1 MIKYPK
7 GLNHYGVFDRT
18 TKFYVSSKNYKV
30 RKDDPVIQ
38 FIMAQYGVVG
48 DEYFVLTP
56 NSLIVKAQ
64 YSSLSHLTE
73 LSRLNLDAIKV
84 RRIFKTGVV
93 KSGKAPNSYVRRTIV
108 NLFRLLLKK
117 GTRHIVQIDGG
128 SRTVKKQFQDI
139 AIQELTDHPNL
150 YQGRV
155 DIGPFGTTQLNIREH
170 TVGKHTILVT
180 WVEGDGWTN

>member
-1 MIKYPK
+1 MNKYPK
-7 GLNHYGVFDRT
+7 GLSHFGVFDRT
-18 TKFYVSSKNYKV
+18 TKLYISSKNYKV

-38 FIMAQYGVVG
+38 YILAQYGVVG
-48 DEYFVLTP
+48 DNYQILTP
-56 NSLIVKAQ
+56 NSLIVSGQ
-64 YSSLSHLTE
+64 YSG
-73 LSRLNLDAIKV
+73 LSRLSELVKLDMDAFKI
-84 RRIFKTGVV
+84 RRIFKTGAV
-93 KSGKAPNSYVRRTIV
+93 KSGKAPNSYVRRTLV

-128 SRTVKKQFQDI
+128 SRTVRKQFQDI
-139 AIQELTDHPNL
+139 AVQELTDHPNL